1 MGFVHLVL
9 QCSAGTVRMAPKWP
23 SGALCFL
30 VLLEWKKLSLILN
43 MLNYQSPSIILET
56 VEAAEI
62 SFNWL
67 LFPRQR
73 NGKILFWLGLYR
85 CDNTPWPEAS
95 WGSLFGVQFIIDE
108 FISAYRSVT
117 EGGQGRNL
125 NAETAE
131 AVEECTCLTCT
142 VCFFYSGATCP
153 GVAPPTV
160 GWALP
165 HQSFIKK
172 TPQSPPLAN
181 LMKENITLVEVSSF
195 QMTLACVKLTETKV
209 STDIKILSENEFLT
223 FIHFK

>member
-30 VLLEWKKLSLILN
+30 VLLEWKKISLILN
-43 MLNYQSPSIILET
+43 MLNYQGPSIILET

-62 SFNWL
+62 SFSWL

-108 FISAYRSVT
+108 FISAYSSQSRREGRAGTWTQKQRRPWRSAPACLVQFAFLST
-117 EGGQGRNL
+117 LGPPARGGPSHCGL
-125 NAETAE
+125 
-131 AVEECTCLTCT
+131 
-142 VCFFYSGATCP
+142 S
-153 GVAPPTV
+153 PPT
-160 GWALP
+160 P
-165 HQSFIKK
+165 IIH
-172 TPQSPPLAN
+172 
-181 LMKENITLVEVSSF
+181 KENAPRALLWPIWWRKTSP
-195 QMTLACVKLTETKV
+195 
-209 STDIKILSENEFLT
+209 
-223 FIHFK
+223 